1 MALGPLQTSCLCSQN
16 QLILGVMGI
25 DVALNDIKRLT
36 PNYTVSV
43 QLRIHP
49 ALPPTRTRPD
59 TAEETHGEYSTS
71 VETSEFRQSGKA
83 SRGGDPGPRAGVI
96 RLSVKGQT
104 RTAGGSAGLDTHS
117 VLQLCWENSHRLNTN
132 KWAWSRS
139 STTSFV
145 DPEIPDHFHII
156 KYNSFHLLQAFKN
169 VKTILSSAIQ

>member
-49 ALPPTRTRPD
+49 TLPPTRTRPD

-104 RTAGGSAGLDTHS
+104 RTAGGSAGLNTHTRF
-117 VLQLCWENSHRLNTN
+117 CGC
-132 KWAWSRS
+132 AG
-139 STTSFV
+139 
-145 DPEIPDHFHII
+145 
-156 KYNSFHLLQAFKN
+156 
-169 VKTILSSAIQ
+169 KTATD